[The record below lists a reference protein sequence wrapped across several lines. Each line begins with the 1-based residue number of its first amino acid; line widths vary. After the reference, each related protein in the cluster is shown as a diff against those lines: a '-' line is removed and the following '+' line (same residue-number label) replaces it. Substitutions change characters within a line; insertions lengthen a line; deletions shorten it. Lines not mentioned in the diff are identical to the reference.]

1 MAGVSPSKLLYRNG
15 SRRNYWKL
23 VNEAGEGAG
32 DIIGV
37 SGTGAKAGTRGSL
50 RLLSDLTSLISAFGN
65 FGKIFQSTGLLV

>member
-1 MAGVSPSKLLYRNG
+1 M
-15 SRRNYWKL
+15 
-23 VNEAGEGAG
+23 NEAGEGAG

-65 FGKIFQSTGLLV
+65 FGKIFNQQDYMFEYQKIRTFLSGLLTSL